1 MLFMLFST
9 WRTPVNL
16 AVLKLS
22 EQGVLD
28 KLKNKWWY
36 DKGECGAKD
45 SGSKVSCCRFYVK
58 KKTKNKNKIERK
70 RQSQTTSVLVG
81 MTYLK

>member
-58 KKTKNKNKIERK
+58 KTKKQKNKIERK
-70 RQSQTTSVLVG
+70 QQSQTTSVLVG